1 MEVVY
6 FNGFLS
12 DVSRVAVWL
21 FDMQNIFDDFTTFIR
36 SLLDPFQLGAFAEI
50 IATIPLLFMIYI
62 VYLIV
67 MRTIT
72 LTFRKA
78 GMPKEASSGIK
89 LMVRILFLAVAATL
103 ILSATTIISGTALVT
118 GGALFG
124 TAIGLAFSKALSN
137 IVSGFY
143 VLGARPFRV
152 GDYIKIGDI
161 EGIVMEITLNY
172 TRLLQPDYTREYVPN
187 SKVVDS
193 QLTNYRRRIDD
204 LMEERG
210 REFKDNQEPTSKV
223 RAALD
228 GLRSLT
234 KGTEVF
240 RYSFE
245 VDVHK
250 DFNIESVDAYFD
262 QICEKW
268 KEEFIEKPEVLY
280 WAETMFGLIY
290 RVTYMVTD
298 PMDILG
304 KGSDFAHE
312 IARFQHALKVT

>member
-1 MEVVY
+1 M
-6 FNGFLS
+6 
-12 DVSRVAVWL
+12 WL
-21 FDMQNIFDDFTTFIR
+21 FDMQNIFDDFIGFIR
-36 SLLDPFQLGAFAEI
+36 ALLDPFQLGAFAEI
-50 IATIPLLFMIYI
+50 IAAIPFLILIYI
-62 VYLIV
+62 FYLIV
-67 MRTIT
+67 MRTII
-72 LTFRKA
+72 LSFRKA
-78 GMPKEASSGIK
+78 GMSKEASSGIK
-89 LMVRILFLAVAATL
+89 LMVRILVLAVAASV
-103 ILSATTIISGTALVT
+103 ILSATTVISGTALVT

-152 GDYIKIGDI
+152 GDYIKIGDV

-172 TRLLQPDYTREYVPN
+172 TRLLLPDYTREYVPN

-210 REFKDNQEPTSKV
+210 REFKENQESSSRV

-228 GLRSLT
+228 GLLSLT

-245 VDVHK
+245 IDVHK
-250 DFNIESVDAYFD
+250 DFIIESVDAYFD

-268 KEEFIEKPEVLY
+268 KGEFIEKPEILF
-280 WAETMFGLIY
+280 WSETMFGIIY
-290 RVTYMVTD
+290 RITYMVTD

-312 IARFQHALKVT
+312 ISRFQHAFKTSS

>member
-1 MEVVY
+1 M
-6 FNGFLS
+6 
-12 DVSRVAVWL
+12 WL
-21 FDMQNIFDDFTTFIR
+21 IDMQNIFDDFVVFIR
-36 SLLDPFQLGAFAEI
+36 GFLDPFQLGAFAEI
-50 IATIPLLFMIYI
+50 IASVPFLILIYI
-62 VYLIV
+62 IYLIV

-89 LMVRILFLAVAATL
+89 LLIRILFLAVAATL
-103 ILSATTIISGTALVT
+103 ILSATTVISGTALVT

-172 TRLLQPDYTREYVPN
+172 TRLLQPDFTREYVPN
-187 SKVVDS
+187 SKVIDS

-210 REFKDNQEPTSKV
+210 REYKETNESSSKV

-245 VDVHK
+245 IDVHK

-268 KEEFIEKPEVLY
+268 KDEFIEKPEVLF
-280 WAETMFGLIY
+280 WSETMFGIIY
-290 RVTYMVTD
+290 RITYMVTD

-312 IARFQHALKVT
+312 ISRFQHAFKATV

>member
-1 MEVVY
+1 MQSIFTDFVEFIRGFLIPFELGGFAEVVAIIP
-6 FNGFLS
+6 FL
-12 DVSRVAVWL
+12 VFL
-21 FDMQNIFDDFTTFIR
+21 
-36 SLLDPFQLGAFAEI
+36 
-50 IATIPLLFMIYI
+50 YI

-67 MRTIT
+67 MRMIT
-72 LTFRKA
+72 LTFRKV
-78 GMPKEASSGIK
+78 GMGKEATSGIK
-89 LMVRILFLAVAATL
+89 LMLRLLFLVFGVTTLLGAAT
-103 ILSATTIISGTALVT
+103 IIPGTSLVT
-118 GGALFG
+118 GGALIG

-137 IVSGFY
+137 MVSGFY

-152 GDYIKIGDI
+152 GDYVKIGDV
-161 EGIVMEITLNY
+161 EGIVLEITLNY
-172 TRLLQPDYTREYVPN
+172 TRLLQSDYTREYVPN

-210 REFKDNQEPTSKV
+210 REYQETRQKSSKV

-234 KGTEVF
+234 SGTEVF

-250 DFNIESVDAYFD
+250 DFIIESVDAYFD

-268 KEEFIEKPEVLY
+268 KDEFIEKPEVLF

-290 RVTYMVTD
+290 KITYIVTD

-312 IARFQHALKVT
+312 ISRFQHALKVI

>member
-1 MEVVY
+1 MW
-6 FNGFLS
+6 LI
-12 DVSRVAVWL
+12 DV
-21 FDMQNIFDDFTTFIR
+21 QNIFADFVAFIR
-36 SLLDPFQLGAFAEI
+36 SFLEPFGLGAFAEAVAI
-50 IATIPLLFMIYI
+50 IPFLVFLYV

-72 LTFRKA
+72 LTFRRV
-78 GMPKEASSGIK
+78 GMPQEATSGIK
-89 LMVRILFLAVAATL
+89 LMLRILFLVFGVTTL
-103 ILSATTIISGTALVT
+103 LSATTVIPGETVVT

-137 IVSGFY
+137 MVSGFY

-152 GDYIKIGDI
+152 GDYVKIGDV
-161 EGIVMEITLNY
+161 EGIVIEITLNY
-172 TRLLQPDYTREYVPN
+172 TRLLQPDFTREYVPN

-204 LMEERG
+204 IMEEQG
-210 REFKDNQEPTSKV
+210 REYHEDRATGSKV
-223 RAALD
+223 KAALD

-234 KGTEVF
+234 TGTEVF

-245 VDVHK
+245 INVHK
-250 DFNIESVDAYFD
+250 DFNIDLVDAYFD
-262 QICEKW
+262 QTSEKW
-268 KEEFIEKPEVLY
+268 KDEFVEKPEVLF
-280 WAETMFGLIY
+280 WTETMFGIIY
-290 RVTYMVTD
+290 KVTYSVTD

-312 IARFQHALKVT
+312 MARFQHAVKAA

>member
-1 MEVVY
+1 M
-6 FNGFLS
+6 
-12 DVSRVAVWL
+12 WL
-21 FDMQNIFDDFTTFIR
+21 IDMQNIFADFVAFIKAF
-36 SLLDPFQLGAFAEI
+36 LDPFGLGVLAEVVAI
-50 IATIPLLFMIYI
+50 IPFLVFLYV

-72 LTFRKA
+72 LTFRRV
-78 GMPKEASSGIK
+78 GMPQEATSGIK
-89 LMVRILFLAVAATL
+89 LMLRILFLVFGVTTL
-103 ILSATTIISGTALVT
+103 LSATTIIPGETVVT

-137 IVSGFY
+137 MVSGFY

-152 GDYIKIGDI
+152 GDYVKIGDV

-172 TRLLQPDYTREYVPN
+172 TRLLQPDFTREYVPN

-204 LMEERG
+204 IMEEQG
-210 REFKDNQEPTSKV
+210 REYHEARATGSKM

-234 KGTEVF
+234 TGTEVF

-245 VDVHK
+245 IDVHK
-250 DFNIESVDAYFD
+250 DFNIDLVDAYFD
-262 QICEKW
+262 QTSEKW
-268 KEEFIEKPEVLY
+268 KDEFIEKPEVLF
-280 WAETMFGLIY
+280 WTETMFGIIY
-290 RVTYMVTD
+290 KVTYIVTD

-312 IARFQHALKVT
+312 MARFQHAIKAA

>member
-1 MEVVY
+1 
-6 FNGFLS
+6 
-12 DVSRVAVWL
+12 
-21 FDMQNIFDDFTTFIR
+21 MQNIFGDFVTFIY
-36 SLLDPFQLGAFAEI
+36 SLLDPFQLGAFAEAVAI
-50 IATIPLLFMIYI
+50 LPFLVFLYI

-72 LTFRKA
+72 LTFRKV
-78 GMPKEASSGIK
+78 GMGKEATSGIK
-89 LMVRILFLAVAATL
+89 LMLRLLFLVFGATTL
-103 ILSATTIISGTALVT
+103 LSATTIIPGTSLVT
-118 GGALFG
+118 GGALIG

-137 IVSGFY
+137 MVSGFY

-152 GDYIKIGDI
+152 GDYVKIGDV
-161 EGIVMEITLNY
+161 EGIVLEITLNY
-172 TRLLQPDYTREYVPN
+172 TRLLQSDYTREYVPN

-210 REFKDNQEPTSKV
+210 REYEETRQNSGKV

-228 GLRSLT
+228 GFRSLT
-234 KGTEVF
+234 SGTEVF

-250 DFNIESVDAYFD
+250 DYNIESVDAYFD

-268 KEEFIEKPEVLY
+268 TEEFIEKPEVLF
-280 WAETMFGLIY
+280 WTETMFGIIY
-290 RVTYMVTD
+290 RVTYIVTD

-312 IARFQHALKVT
+312 IARFQHAIKVT